1 MSSPLIVYKTN
12 DPTVIENGGTA
23 TINVALIV
31 LTIRIKIYKKLK
43 EFIIMTQN
51 IATWKQTCDVE
62 FRGLQIEAN
71 YISEE
76 AMMKNVKLNNETD
89 ILFISTN
96 DGMTPTAFQGYNLE
110 ETIKIR
116 DYLNNLINL
125 SLKALMQ

>member
-1 MSSPLIVYKTN
+1 MYKTN
-12 DPTVIENGGTA
+12 DPTVIEKGGTA

-31 LTIRIKIYKKLK
+31 LTIRIKNIQEIKG
-43 EFIIMTQN
+43 EFIMTQN
-51 IATWKQTCDVE
+51 IATWKQICDVE

-76 AMMKNVKLNNETD
+76 AMLKNVKSNNETD

-96 DGMTPTAFQGYNLE
+96 DGVTPTAFQGYNLE